1 IPSPPRR
8 SSDEPVVILSDASD
22 SIKLADE
29 EDTDC
34 LLVEP
39 VGKPPKADF
48 VQTTFIRESNG
59 CPIFGVAFNCVNRMS
74 PDDPLLFATVGGKH
88 VNIYQCREFSPEELK
103 NTDTVKEPP
112 IHLLQSFADPSKEEF
127 YCCAWSRLLDGKYAE
142 EPARGHQVVA
152 VAGRNGVIRL
162 LCPSLARCL
171 DSLVGHGQAVN
182 ELKFH
187 PNNPSLLFSFS
198 NDFTARLWNVT
209 THVVVAIFGGVEG
222 HRAEVLTGDVSLA
235 GDYLLTGGMDHH
247 IKIWKL
253 DTVDIKNAIKASKT
267 FKSAAENEGK
277 PFPTLQQHYPDYS
290 TQEPHGNYVDC
301 VRWFGGLVISKS
313 CENRVV
319 VWMPGNVD
327 SKTSLDLKAI
337 EPPRQDAIVDDY
349 TTTRPTQ
356 VTGLPVETGCSMLHC
371 LQMDDTELWY
381 IRFDLHLQQ
390 RLLAL
395 GTGAGSPRIYL
406 WDLSELSMIMDPMPK
421 VLKIVSTGAGKAENY
436 SSIRQIRFNADG
448 RILIAVGEGGLIA
461 RFDRV

>member
-337 EPPRQDAIVDDY
+337 EPPRQDAI
-349 TTTRPTQ
+349 
-356 VTGLPVETGCSMLHC
+356 
-371 LQMDDTELWY
+371 MDDTELWY